1 MKLTQKRYIYS
12 GIFSGIFFAIMYGLI
27 DINIILSLII
37 TVFVFIS
44 GILIF
49 KEKDVRKY
57 DPAKIMDYYYQTS
70 KLLNYSNFI
79 DDKKIKDLTIS
90 ISKTSENILNIIEKR
105 KKRITD
111 SYNFYDYYMNLT
123 LKIVN
128 KYISVKSLDSEY
140 VSKVDDYL
148 YNINQAFEKQLNSVN
163 QDKTVDI
170 DKEIRLFEKVCK
182 INDEDIEGSEE
193 SCLKKVK

>member
-1 MKLTQKRYIYS
+1 MNFTQKRYIYS
-12 GIFSGIFFAIMYGLI
+12 GIFSGIFFTVMYGLI
-27 DINIILSLII
+27 DIDIILSLII
-37 TVFVFIS
+37 TVFVFLA

-79 DDKKIKDLTIS
+79 DNKRIKDLTIS

-105 KKRITD
+105 QKRITD

-128 KYISVKSLDSEY
+128 KYINVKSVDSKY

-163 QDKTVDI
+163 QDKTVDV

-182 INDEDIEGSEE
+182 INDEDIEGSEDD
-193 SCLKKVK
+193 V